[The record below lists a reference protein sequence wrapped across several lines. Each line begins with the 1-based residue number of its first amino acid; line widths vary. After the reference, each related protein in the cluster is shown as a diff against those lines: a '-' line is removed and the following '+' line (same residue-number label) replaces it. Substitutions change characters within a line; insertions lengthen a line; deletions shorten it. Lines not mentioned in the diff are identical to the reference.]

1 MRRWGTTD
9 YVNLI
14 QKLIARDDPYA
25 LSDAFDLCRELEMDG
40 AVHVEGRGRRDRGTT
55 VYDDDNFTHA
65 HDLNKQLRIAA
76 NRMVRDGV
84 DADNMIDLYYKSHL
98 FDAPHFFDSF
108 CIYIEK
114 DRAPEKQFYLP
125 RRKQLKV
132 VVDAIQ
138 DFEDGKLNLLGVSM
152 APGVGK
158 TTIAEFGL
166 AWTSGRNP
174 FLPNIIGS
182 HNNSFLAGVYGE
194 MLRIF
199 DTQGEYLWRDVFP
212 GLGVIA
218 TNAKD
223 MMIGIGYEKADD
235 QRFKTLQ
242 MSSIGSGNA
251 GKIRAMNW
259 LYVDDL
265 VEGLEQALSRE
276 RMDKLW
282 QTYYTDLQ
290 QRMLG
295 DHAKQLIIGTRWS
308 VADPIGR
315 LELLHEDDPMAKFI
329 NLPVADD
336 EDHSLFNYPYGLGY
350 TDADIKRL
358 RETWDDLSLNA
369 IFFGRPV
376 EREGLLYE
384 EHELRTYFSLPDKE
398 PDAILAICDTK
409 EQGLD
414 YCVCPVFYQYGT
426 DFYMDTIIC
435 DNSKVE
441 VLEERIAQLLVNRKV
456 KMCRFESNRGG
467 TIFAQNVEK
476 RVKELGGMTSISTK
490 WTQTNKETRI
500 HASAGSA
507 KAHILFLDKNA
518 QGYTKEYQTA
528 MTQLCTYSIAGKNKN
543 DDVPDTLSMFVDWQM
558 SDRANIATIMKRP
571 F

>member
-1 MRRWGTTD
+1 MDTPD
-9 YVNLI
+9 SL
-14 QKLIARDDPYA
+14 L
-25 LSDAFDLCRELEMDG
+25 DAFDMVRSLEEEG
-40 AVHVEGRGRRDRGTT
+40 AVTLMGGGKREHGEKVFDP
-55 VYDDDNFTHA
+55 DNFSRA
-65 HDLNKQLRIAA
+65 HEYSKQIRAQA
-76 NRMVRDGV
+76 NAMVRDGV
-84 DADNMIDLYYKSHL
+84 DPDNMLKLYYRTHL
-98 FDAPHFFDSF
+98 FDAPYNFDSF
-108 CIYIEK
+108 CVYIEK
-114 DRAPEKQFYLP
+114 DRPVRKQFYLP

-132 VVDAIQ
+132 LADAIQ
-138 DFEDGKLNLLGVSM
+138 DFEDGKLNLLGISM
-152 APGVGK
+152 PPGVGK

-166 AWTSGRNP
+166 AWTCGRNP
-174 FLPNIIGS
+174 FLPNLVGS
-182 HNNSFLAGVYGE
+182 HNNSFLSGMYGE

-199 DTQGEYLWRDVFP
+199 DPYGEYRWGDVFP
-212 GLGVIA
+212 GLSVIA

-223 MMIGIGYEKADD
+223 MQIGIGYEKTDD
-235 QRFKTLQ
+235 MRFRTLSF
-242 MSSIGSGNA
+242 SSLGSGNA
-251 GKIRAMNW
+251 GKVRAMNW

-265 VEGLEQALSRE
+265 VSGIEEALSRE

-282 QTYYTDLQ
+282 QVYYTDLQ

-295 DHAKQLIIGTRWS
+295 DRARQLVIGTRWS
-308 VADPIGR
+308 IADPLGR
-315 LELLHEDDPMAKFI
+315 LESLYGEDPQARFV

-358 RETWDDLSLNA
+358 RETWDELSLNA
-369 IFFGRPV
+369 IYFGRPV

-384 EHELRTYFSLPDKE
+384 EHELRRYFSLPEAE

-441 VLEERIAQLLVNRKV
+441 ILENRVAQLLVNRKV
-456 KMCRFESNRGG
+456 RMCRFESNRGG

-476 RVKELGGMTSISTK
+476 LVKELGGMTSITTK

-500 HASAGSA
+500 HSNAGSA
-507 KAHILFLDKNA
+507 KAHILFLDKEA
-518 QGYTKEYQTA
+518 QGYNKEYQLA
-528 MTQLCTYSIAGKNKN
+528 MTQLTTYSIAGKNKH

-558 SDRANIATIMKRP
+558 SDRANVVQIIKRR

>member
-1 MRRWGTTD
+1 MD
-9 YVNLI
+9 YVSLI
-14 QKLIARDDPYA
+14 PKLIAKDDPYA
-25 LSDAFDLCRELEMDG
+25 LWDAFDLTRELETDG
-40 AVHVEGRGRRDRGTT
+40 AVKVEGTGKRDYGTT
-55 VYDDDNFTHA
+55 VYDDDNFNAA
-65 HDLNKQLRIAA
+65 HEFSKLIRSGA
-76 NRMVRDGV
+76 NAMIRDGV
-84 DADNMIDLYYKSHL
+84 AADKMLDLYYKTHL

-114 DRAPEKQFYLP
+114 DRAPDKQFYLP

-132 VVDAIQ
+132 LADAIQ
-138 DFEDGKLNLLGVSM
+138 NFEDGKLTLLGISM
-152 APGVGK
+152 PPGVGK

-182 HNNSFLAGVYGE
+182 HNNSFLSGVYGE
-194 MLRIF
+194 MLRIM
-199 DTQGEYLWRDVFP
+199 DLQGEYRWGDVFP
-212 GLGVIA
+212 GLSVIA

-223 MMIGIGYEKADD
+223 MMIGLGYQKSDD

-265 VEGLEQALSRE
+265 VEGIEQALSRE

-290 QRMLG
+290 QRMIG
-295 DHAKQLIIGTRWS
+295 DRAKQLIIGTRWS

-315 LELLHEDDPMAKFI
+315 LELLNEGNEHAKFI

-350 TDADIKRL
+350 SDDDIKRL
-358 RETWDDLSLNA
+358 RETWDELSLNA
-369 IFFGRPV
+369 IYFGRPV

-384 EHELRTYFSLPDKE
+384 KQELRTYFSLPDKE
-398 PDAILAICDTK
+398 PDAVLAICDTK

-441 VLEERIAQLLVNRKV
+441 ILEERIAQLLVNRKV

-476 RVKELGGMTSISTK
+476 RVRELGGMTSITTK

-500 HASAGSA
+500 HSNAGSA
-507 KAHILFLDKNA
+507 KAHILFLDEKA
-518 QGYTKEYQTA
+518 QGYSKEYQLA
-528 MTQLCTYSIAGKNKN
+528 MTQLCTYSIAGRNKN
-543 DDVPDTLSMFVDWQM
+543 DDVPDTIAMFVDWQM
-558 SDRANIATIMKRP
+558 SDTRNTATIMRRP